1 MKSRGPAQEPA
12 ALAEKRGRGP
22 VRSGVV
28 PPLADSFSARPETA
42 AGLVPALDL
51 GSVIVLEPAPVG
63 ADGSRDWLA
72 SCGKTQ
78 LAAYLAEL
86 LWGSRSVE
94 LLIWIV
100 ATSRASVLAGYAE
113 AAAAAWGADP
123 ADPDP
128 AGDGESVAARFVGWL
143 GETSRPWLVVLH
155 DVPDVAGLKGLW
167 PKGPAGRVLI
177 TTTKFATVSA
187 EYSAL
192 VLPVG
197 AFSAREAMH
206 YLMGRLSV
214 DPDLRLGAID
224 LVKDLDYDP
233 AALSHATAVMAT
245 SAISCRE
252 YRDFFLRR
260 RSQFAASSASQPAA
274 ASVTWTF
281 SFELASRLSPQGAAQ
296 SVLAIAALLDGRG
309 IPSAVF
315 TTTAA
320 CAYLAEGHPGR
331 MADPEFALSGLL
343 ILERAGLLALDLA
356 GLPPSVWISPAVQAA
371 VQASMPAGVR
381 ERAGLAAAAALLEV
395 WPDEEPRQWL
405 TARLRSSAITLRQ
418 ATSGLLWADG
428 CHPLLLRAGDSLD
441 SARLLGP
448 AVEYWTGLATATGQQ
463 LGQRHPD
470 TVAAVDR
477 LARAYLAAG
486 QVQQAAIWFE
496 RVLADRLRRLG
507 PDHPISIGTRRSL
520 GCALAAGDQAGDA
533 IPVLT
538 QAVADY
544 ERVCGPDH
552 FETLAARD
560 ELAAACCAAGRFPD
574 AIRIG
579 QRTLADRERTQGSH
593 HRDTIATRARLGDVC
608 LGSGRVK
615 DAISYY
621 KRALADSERVLGH
634 DHPDTIATRASL
646 ATVYHPRN
654 RRPVS
659 H

>member
-1 MKSRGPAQEPA
+1 
-12 ALAEKRGRGP
+12 
-22 VRSGVV
+22 VV
-28 PPLADSFSARPETA
+28 PPLADGFSPRSETA
-42 AGLVPALDL
+42 AGLISALDL

-100 ATSRASVLAGYAE
+100 ATSRASVLAGYVE

-123 ADPDP
+123 AD
-128 AGDGESVAARFVGWL
+128 DGESVAARFVGWL
-143 GETSRPWLVVLH
+143 AETSRPWLVVLH
-155 DVPDVAGLKGLW
+155 DVPDMAGLKGLW

-187 EYSAL
+187 EYNAL

-245 SAISCRE
+245 SSISCRE

-260 RSQFAASSASQPAA
+260 RGQLAAIFDGEPAA
-274 ASVTWTF
+274 AAVTWTF
-281 SFELASRLSPQGAAQ
+281 SFELASRLSPHGAAQ

-320 CAYLAEGHPGR
+320 CAYLAEGHLGR
-331 MADPEFALSGLL
+331 MADREAALSGLR

-356 GLPPSVWISPAVQAA
+356 GTPPTAWISPAVQAA
-371 VQASMPAGVR
+371 VQASMPDGVR
-381 ERAGLAAAAALLEV
+381 ERAGLAAAAALLEL
-395 WPDEEPRQWL
+395 WPDDEPRQWL
-405 TARLRSSAITLRQ
+405 TARLRSSAVSLRQ
-418 ATSGLLWADG
+418 ATSDLLWADG

-441 SARLLGP
+441 SARLVGP
-448 AVEYWTGLATATGQQ
+448 AVEYWAGLAAATGQQ

-470 TVAAVDR
+470 TVAAVER

-486 QVQQAAIWFE
+486 QAKQAASWFE
-496 RVLADRLRRLG
+496 WVLTDRLRRLG
-507 PDHPISIGTRRSL
+507 PEHPATIGTRCSL
-520 GCALAAGDQAGDA
+520 GRALTAADQADDA
-533 IPVLT
+533 ITALT

-552 FETLAARD
+552 FETLGARD
-560 ELAAACCAAGRFPD
+560 ELAAAHCAARQYPE
-574 AIRIG
+574 AIAIG

-593 HRDTIATRARLGDVC
+593 HRDTIAARAMLGGAC
-608 LGSGRVK
+608 LGGDRVK

-621 KRALADSERVLGH
+621 KRALADSERVLGY
-634 DHPDTIATRASL
+634 DHPDTVATRASL

-654 RRPVS
+654 RRALS